1 MLTPIQPA
9 ALGDTQ
15 SVPATNQVDANF
27 PARTGRIPRGN
38 SRIARPSSLLGR
50 PRFPRPPPPP
60 GLEDPMHVEGRQAK
74 KKVLV
79 GRRSARQPPQSNR
92 SPRCTPPAAALG
104 GAVLGGARMLNTLPP
119 PLTQPSMG
127 LWVRPLPPL
136 PSRGGRRRPSRQHP
150 GWGALWARVGR
161 GEGRPASERSL
172 PAQTPSC
179 PRRPS
184 VPGQPPFADVTGA
197 RGRVAAVVRTT
208 RRRHVAFICPFVGR
222 SGLRVPSVVVPLHVS
237 PFPRPPFPPCIPP
250 SSLCALIDRLA
261 VS

>member
-119 PLTQPSMG
+119 PPHTAFYGTLGQTPPSAPFQRG
-127 LWVRPLPPL
+127 SAPPL
-136 PSRGGRRRPSRQHP
+136 SAAPWLGCP
-150 GWGALWARVGR
+150 V
-161 GEGRPASERSL
+161 GEGREGRGATSE
-172 PAQTPSC
+172 
-179 PRRPS
+179 
-184 VPGQPPFADVTGA
+184 
-197 RGRVAAVVRTT
+197 
-208 RRRHVAFICPFVGR
+208 
-222 SGLRVPSVVVPLHVS
+222 
-237 PFPRPPFPPCIPP
+237 
-250 SSLCALIDRLA
+250 
-261 VS
+261 

>member
-119 PLTQPSMG
+119 PPSHSL
-127 LWVRPLPPL
+127 LWDFGSD
-136 PSRGGRRRPSRQHP
+136 PS
-150 GWGALWARVGR
+150 L
-161 GEGRPASERSL
+161 RSL
-172 PAQTPSC
+172 PEGVGAAPLGSTLAGVPCGRGSGGARGDQRVSAPS
-179 PRRPS
+179 PRRP
-184 VPGQPPFADVTGA
+184 
-197 RGRVAAVVRTT
+197 
-208 RRRHVAFICPFVGR
+208 
-222 SGLRVPSVVVPLHVS
+222 
-237 PFPRPPFPPCIPP
+237 
-250 SSLCALIDRLA
+250 RLA
-261 VS
+261 LDGPLFQGSHRLRM